1 MWQLPV
7 HDKAID
13 CLSNWKMTLWTM
25 RPTNSHS
32 GSDKQRASLDGKSML
47 LVLIY
52 TTACAVM
59 QLLFWL
65 QVAPIFWQ

>member
-13 CLSNWKMTLWTM
+13 CLINWKTTLWTM
-25 RPTNSHS
+25 RPTSHP
-32 GSDKQRASLDGKSML
+32 GSDKQRALLDGKSML

-52 TTACAVM
+52 ATACAVM

-65 QVAPIFWQ
+65 QVAPNFWR